1 MSSGKGGKSKQP
13 SAQQMMQ
20 MQMQMNEASR
30 PTPVNL
36 QTQGW
41 GGMGYNMPANPMA
54 MGSPATGQ
62 GLAAPNW
69 ATGDWA
75 MPWWGQQAPNVG
87 AAMMQQQ
94 NPQAYAQMQAPPPAP
109 APAPA
114 AAQAPVRPQMSRR
127 RFGKGPM
134 SADNDGRLGFD
145 PGMYT
150 QWNNG

>member
-1 MSSGKGGKSKQP
+1 
-13 SAQQMMQ
+13 
-20 MQMQMNEASR
+20 
-30 PTPVNL
+30 
-36 QTQGW
+36 
-41 GGMGYNMPANPMA
+41 MA
-54 MGSPATGQ
+54 MGTPQTGM
-62 GLAAPNW
+62 GLQAPGW

-87 AAMMQQQ
+87 AAMLQQQ
-94 NPQAYAQMQAPPPAP
+94 NPQAFAQMQAPPPAP
-109 APAPA
+109 VAAPVQAAPA
-114 AAQAPVRPQMSRR
+114 RPQMSRR